1 LQTITIEGSGFGNI
15 QPQLMNLTD
24 GSVDT
29 NLGGTTPVI
38 RIYDEAGLDSWEAGC
53 SDSQLVPKDT
63 IGIYLTS
70 WSDNEIVL
78 GGFGTELNVNGQG
91 PWNINSGDPLI
102 VDVQTSNGQAAF
114 TIAAGLSQSGQN
126 STPNSGPTSNL
137 PTPTLTVSCQSST
150 TFSNF
155 RVEINGNL
163 TYDGTGLQGLPILLS
178 YSVDGGNTW
187 NELTTV
193 SSDNNGNF
201 LAVWLP
207 SVTGNYL
214 LMAEWAGNTNY
225 IETSTTINFAVLPFG
240 EQSVFSVTSNSTISA
255 LAFNSTSGEL
265 DFTVNGPEDTT
276 GYCDVYIP
284 TSLISDISALTVS
297 LNGNQISYNVQS
309 LRNAWQVSFNYPT
322 GTNEV
327 TMGMNSAD
335 TIVINGNQFLQWI
348 PYVVIVVL
356 MAIIAVL
363 MASKKTKKL

>member
-1 LQTITIEGSGFGNI
+1 
-15 QPQLMNLTD
+15 
-24 GSVDT
+24 
-29 NLGGTTPVI
+29 
-38 RIYDEAGLDSWEAGC
+38 
-53 SDSQLVPKDT
+53 
-63 IGIYLTS
+63 
-70 WSDNEIVL
+70 
-78 GGFGTELNVNGQG
+78 
-91 PWNINSGDPLI
+91 
-102 VDVQTSNGQAAF
+102 
-114 TIAAGLSQSGQN
+114 
-126 STPNSGPTSNL
+126 
-137 PTPTLTVSCQSST
+137 
-150 TFSNF
+150 
-155 RVEINGNL
+155 
-163 TYDGTGLQGLPILLS
+163 
-178 YSVDGGNTW
+178 
-187 NELTTV
+187 
-193 SSDNNGNF
+193 
-201 LAVWLP
+201 
-207 SVTGNYL
+207 
-214 LMAEWAGNTNY
+214 
-225 IETSTTINFAVLPFG
+225 
-240 EQSVFSVTSNSTISA
+240 VTSNSTISA